1 MCVFWCVFVDV
12 SELLYGLA
20 SGLAEQVRQLCRNYV
35 CMVFD
40 ERLGV
45 WLAVENYG
53 ECVEEC
59 VDRCLEVLSRY
70 RDRFVELVAKSLER

>member
-1 MCVFWCVFVDV
+1 V
-12 SELLYGLA
+12 
-20 SGLAEQVRQLCRNYV
+20 
-35 CMVFD
+35 VFD

-59 VDRCLEVLSRY
+59 VDRCLEVLSKH
-70 RDRFVELVAKSLER
+70 RDEFVELVARSLRR